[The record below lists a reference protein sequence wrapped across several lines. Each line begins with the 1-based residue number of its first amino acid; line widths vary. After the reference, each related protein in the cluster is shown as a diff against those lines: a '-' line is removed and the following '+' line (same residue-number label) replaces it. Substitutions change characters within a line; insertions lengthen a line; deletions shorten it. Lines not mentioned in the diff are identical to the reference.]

1 MQRFQGILFDRGA
14 WDGTAVKVRDSM
26 IVVDEEG
33 GAFIINNGQ
42 RRISNPAIE
51 ERIRKAIGSQSF

>member
-1 MQRFQGILFDRGA
+1 
-14 WDGTAVKVRDSM
+14 M

-33 GAFIINNGQ
+33 GVFIINNGQ

-51 ERIRKAIGSQSF
+51 ERIRRAIGKQA